1 MEYTTD
7 VDIKLYVRYRDEADT
22 ALFRFKEVTERY
34 YSKDYSFVVGVIS
47 LADLV
52 AIKDELPKRNIF
64 IAKMY

>member
-1 MEYTTD
+1 MRD
-7 VDIKLYVRYRDEADT
+7 RDEADT